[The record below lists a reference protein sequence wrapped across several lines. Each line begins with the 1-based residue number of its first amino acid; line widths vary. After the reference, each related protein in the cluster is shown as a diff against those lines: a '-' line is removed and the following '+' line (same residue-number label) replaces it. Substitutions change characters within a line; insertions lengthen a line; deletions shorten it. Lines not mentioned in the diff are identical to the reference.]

1 MPLPTVI
8 NKSAFHA
15 VMQSLS
21 GGIAQCGV
29 SEQLNHPFEL
39 ALAQ

>member
-8 NKSAFHA
+8 NESAFHA
-15 VMQSLS
+15 VMESLS

-29 SEQLNHPFEL
+29 SDQSNHPFEL
-39 ALAQ
+39 VLA

>member
-8 NKSAFHA
+8 NESAFHA
-15 VMQSLS
+15 VMESLS
-21 GGIAQCGV
+21 GGIVQCGV

-39 ALAQ
+39 VLA

>member
-8 NKSAFHA
+8 NESAFCA
-15 VMQSLS
+15 VMESLS
-21 GGIAQCGV
+21 GGIVQFGI

-39 ALAQ
+39 VSA

>member
-8 NKSAFHA
+8 NKNAFHA
-15 VMQSLS
+15 VMESLS

-29 SEQLNHPFEL
+29 SVQSNHPFEL
-39 ALAQ
+39 VLA